1 VILADAVAQTVISN
15 SALTH
20 SWLGLSRRTPKHL
33 RKGIGNSYFGKPVL
47 TGNVSIRRG
56 RFKGGVWKRD
66 ARFFLTALDL
76 YAELFR
82 DFGDWQAE
90 KLPWIRLKQ
99 SRRSLIGCAAL
110 ALSLRFC
117 SRLILYANG
126 PRNF

>member
-82 DFGDWQAE
+82 DFWGLAGRKTALDPPQA
-90 KLPWIRLKQ
+90 IASIIDRLRCVGVIVAI
-99 SRRSLIGCAAL
+99 S
-110 ALSLRFC
+110 
-117 SRLILYANG
+117 
-126 PRNF
+126 